1 MILGDPMHNIGIL
14 IGTRPE
20 AIKLMPV
27 IRAFE
32 HVGVNPKV
40 FVTGQHRE
48 LLEPI
53 LSELNI
59 VHVENLRLMEDDQS
73 LGDLSARVLA
83 RVQEALRRHQLHLLV
98 VQGDTTSAAMSAL
111 AGFYENVSVA
121 HVEAGLR
128 TGSRRNPFP
137 EEMNRRLI
145 ACLADLHFAPT
156 TQARENLLKEGVPS
170 GRIHVVGNTVIDAL
184 FYVRDHLLD
193 SMAPDPLLEQIVAR
207 GRQIVLV
214 TGHRRESFGTDLAS
228 ICRGIR
234 ELANAFSSSIEII
247 YPVHLNPNVQREVRP
262 ILSSV
267 TNIRLTEPLS
277 YARFVEVMLRS
288 KLIITDSG
296 GVQEEA
302 AALGIPV
309 LVTRQTCERLEAVE
323 IGVSEVVGPD
333 KNKIVE
339 AAYRLLT
346 DEHVYRN
353 RAVPSAVF
361 GDGHSAERIVQIILG
376 DRR

>member
-1 MILGDPMHNIGIL
+1 MILGDPMHNTGIL

-32 HVGVNPKV
+32 HVGVSPKV

-53 LSELNI
+53 LTELNI
-59 VHVENLRLMEDDQS
+59 AHVENLRLMEDDQS
-73 LGDLSARVLA
+73 LGDLSARVLT
-83 RVQEALRRHQLHLLV
+83 RMQEVLRRHQIHLLV

-111 AGFYENVSVA
+111 AGFYENVAVA

-156 TQARENLLKEGVPS
+156 TQARENLLREGVPS

-193 SMAPDPLLEQIVAR
+193 RMAPDPLLEQVVAR

-234 ELANAFSSSIEII
+234 ELANTFSSSIEII
-247 YPVHLNPNVQREVRP
+247 YPVHLNPNVQREVWP

-277 YARFVEVMLRS
+277 YMRFVEVMLRS

-353 RAVPSAVF
+353 RAVPSSVF
-361 GDGHSAERIVQIILG
+361 GDGHSAERIVQVLLG
-376 DRR
+376 GRR

>member
-1 MILGDPMHNIGIL
+1 MMLGDPMHTIGIL

-32 HVGVNPKV
+32 HIGVNPKV

-59 VHVENLRLMEDDQS
+59 VHAENLRLMEDDQS

-83 RVQEALRRHQLHLLV
+83 RVQEVLRRHQLHLLV

-145 ACLADLHFAPT
+145 ACLADFHFAPT

-170 GRIHVVGNTVIDAL
+170 DRIHVVGNTVIDAL

-193 SMAPDPLLEQIVAR
+193 SMAPDPLLEPLPLLHKGARPSQAGVRVA
-207 GRQIVLV
+207 QALLVLPAQAEPRPAV
-214 TGHRRESFGTDLAS
+214 VDDPGPPVEQHRPLPLA
-228 ICRGIR
+228 
-234 ELANAFSSSIEII
+234 
-247 YPVHLNPNVQREVRP
+247 Q
-262 ILSSV
+262 
-267 TNIRLTEPLS
+267 
-277 YARFVEVMLRS
+277 
-288 KLIITDSG
+288 
-296 GVQEEA
+296 
-302 AALGIPV
+302 
-309 LVTRQTCERLEAVE
+309 
-323 IGVSEVVGPD
+323 PD
-333 KNKIVE
+333 PPH
-339 AAYRLLT
+339 Y
-346 DEHVYRN
+346 
-353 RAVPSAVF
+353 
-361 GDGHSAERIVQIILG
+361 
-376 DRR
+376 